1 MNSSNIQKRSYQQVE
16 DALINEIIDDLWS
29 QMKKGPNDTMDYSQT
44 MEFVNAIL
52 YQMGE
57 KELKQEKFSAIFR
70 ELDVQVVGHLRRRDL
85 RPLIERLTRKE
96 ANQAPPS
103 QRAVRDQ
110 RNENIV

>member
-16 DALINEIIDDLWS
+16 EDLINYIIDDLWA

-57 KELKQEKFSAIFR
+57 KEPLKQERYSAIFR
-70 ELDVQVVGHLRRRDL
+70 ELDVQAVGNLRKSDL
-85 RPLIERLTRKE
+85 RPLIERLTRQE

-103 QRAVRDQ
+103 
-110 RNENIV
+110 